1 MDFLVKPDGLSQPKA
16 RVHHKTLG
24 VLGGGDTKLID
35 KETKLTTVEI
45 NLN

>member
-1 MDFLVKPDGLSQPKA
+1 MDFLVKPDGLTQPKA

-24 VLGGGDTKLID
+24 ILGGGDTKLTD
-35 KETKLTTVEI
+35 KETKLTTVRI

>member
-1 MDFLVKPDGLSQPKA
+1 MDFLVKPDGLTQPMA

>member
-1 MDFLVKPDGLSQPKA
+1 MDFLVKPDGLTQPMA

-35 KETKLTTVEI
+35 KDI
-45 NLN
+45 GIQIIFQNPP

>member
-1 MDFLVKPDGLSQPKA
+1 MDFLVKPDGLTQPKA

-24 VLGGGDTKLID
+24 VLGGGDTKLTD
-35 KETKLTTVEI
+35 KETKLTIVKI

>member
-1 MDFLVKPDGLSQPKA
+1 MDFLVKPDGLTQPKA

-24 VLGGGDTKLID
+24 VLGGGDTKLIN
-35 KETKLTTVEI
+35 KETKLRTVEL